1 MIIKSYEL
9 QKIRNNKNK
18 IYLFYGDNEG
28 YKFNVIEEIFLKNF
42 KENILRYEESEIL
55 SNYESFIS
63 NLLNKS
69 FFEEKKLIIVS
80 RVTDKIISLI
90 DYIIDKNIDDITLI
104 LNSKNLDKKSKIRS
118 LFEKNKDLVCIPFYP
133 DDKKTLIP
141 IAIDF
146 FKKNKIPYS
155 QEIINLII
163 ERSSGDRKNLNNEL
177 EKILVL
183 FHTKK
188 KITLEEVLQLTN
200 LSENYSI
207 SELTDNCLSKNL
219 KRTVKIINENNFSSE
234 DCIIIIRSL
243 LSKSKRLLKLKNNSI
258 SKKNVEE
265 VISSYKPPIFW
276 KDKEVVK
283 KQIESW
289 SVEESQKL
297 IYEINNIEL
306 SIKKNSSNSLN
317 ILSDFLLNKSR
328 PSV

>member
-28 YKFNVIEEIFLKNF
+28 YKFNVIEEIFLKNL

-90 DYIIDKNIDDITLI
+90 DYIIDRNIDDITLI

-183 FHTKK
+183 FHSKK

-219 KRTVKIINENNFSSE
+219 KRTVKIINENNFSAE